1 MTDRLPESSLRLGLP
16 SGSLQA
22 STVELFGRAGYRVS
36 IAERSVFP
44 RIDDDKMS
52 AVLFRAQEISRYVVD
67 GIVDFGLTGYD
78 WIVEN
83 GNEADIVEICE
94 LVYSRGSANPARWVL
109 AVPEESSITKPED
122 FGGKII
128 ATELVNTTR
137 KYFAKLGVKV
147 TVEFSWGTTEIKA
160 RLLDGIVELTETGS
174 SLRANNLRIVDTLLT
189 STPRLIANRKA
200 WDVPWKRE
208 KMENIAML
216 LRGAI
221 EARAKVGLKMNIPES
236 NLQQVIALLPA
247 EKSPTI
253 SRLADSAWVA
263 AEVIL
268 EEKQERDPVG
278 FALAEASECRL
289 LRELSCRRAG
299 PVLPAAYTENE
310 TLYNHYV
317 ANISCRRHL

>member
-1 MTDRLPESSLRLGLP
+1 LRLGLP
-16 SGSLQA
+16 SGSLQS
-22 STVELFGRAGYRVS
+22 STVELFGRAGYRIS
-36 IAERSVFP
+36 IPERSVFP
-44 RIDDDKMS
+44 RIDDEKIS

-83 GNEADIVEICE
+83 GSENDVVEICE
-94 LVYSRGSANPARWVL
+94 LVYSRGSSNPARWVL
-109 AVPEESSITKPED
+109 AVPDESALRKPAD
-122 FGGKII
+122 FEGKIL

-137 KYFAKLGVKV
+137 RYFAQRGVNV

-189 STPRLIANRKA
+189 STPRLIANKRA
-200 WDVPWKRE
+200 WAAPWKRE

-216 LRGAI
+216 LKGAI

-236 NLQQVIALLPA
+236 RLAEVLALLPA

-268 EEKQERDPVG
+268 EEKQERELVP
-278 FALAEASECRL
+278 ALK
-289 LRELSCRRAG
+289 RAG
-299 PVLPAAYTENE
+299 ASGIITYPLNKVIA
-310 TLYNHYV
+310 
-317 ANISCRRHL
+317 